1 MTVKLTGLTK
11 VAGVDVQRLSRK
23 LAKRLAPFAPD
34 IVVYVEQGGAVIG
47 QEVAREL
54 MISAIGLDISYPLSR
69 LLNRAPSAVKLAA
82 WPIKELVYRLASP
95 GLRTAIGGIDA
106 TYRVALVDDSA
117 STGRSLQV
125 AVRTLEAAG
134 IERRNIEIAVIRCGS
149 RARSIVD
156 HFETEQPVLF
166 VGR

>member
-1 MTVKLTGLTK
+1 MIGTLTGRELL
-11 VAGVDVQRLSRK
+11 AGEDLQRLSRN
-23 LAKRLAPFAPD
+23 LARRLAPFAPD
-34 IVVYVEQGGAVIG
+34 IVVYVEQGGAMIG
-47 QEVAREL
+47 HEVAREL
-54 MISAIGLDISYPLSR
+54 IVPAIGLDISYPLSR
-69 LLNRAPSAVKLAA
+69 LLNRAPTAVRLAA

-95 GLRTAIGGIDA
+95 GLRTAVGEIDTA
-106 TYRVALVDDSA
+106 SRVALVDDSA

-134 IERRNIEIAVIRCGS
+134 IERGNIQIAVIRCGS

-156 HFETEQPVLF
+156 HFETERPVLF